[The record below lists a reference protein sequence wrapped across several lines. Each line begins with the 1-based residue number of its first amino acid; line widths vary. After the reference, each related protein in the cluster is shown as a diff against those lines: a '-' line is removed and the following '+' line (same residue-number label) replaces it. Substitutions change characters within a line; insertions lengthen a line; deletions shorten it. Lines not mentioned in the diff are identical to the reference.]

1 LVQQRFKDSRA
12 SSAANSKRNSI
23 NESSNT
29 NAGVGVGANE
39 SSSSLASKLASSFGW
54 LRKQNSEI
62 LPWWMPSTDNVP
74 AITATS
80 AETADEDEMALDQLL
95 HTGTINMSGGV
106 VGKVDDETSTSSA
119 DETHEE
125 SSTSTEEEE
134 QTDQSN
140 KRDDTDVELDDL
152 PVEKEPTSPSD
163 DGDKVVAVEL
173 GDRSSPDGFEWPDCP
188 VTPPLKRS
196 FSPLYRR
203 PPSPYDNVLTAPV
216 VHTTWGLDALRS
228 LESSAVVTT
237 RSDDSHD
244 NNNEEEEG
252 EESDESSEEEEQQQD
267 LREKGK
273 QNKNKKHLIIATRTH
288 GNIVDCFLFF
298 SHFPQ
303 TMNALN
309 LDSILLFVFDN
320 NRGRP

>member
-1 LVQQRFKDSRA
+1 
-12 SSAANSKRNSI
+12 
-23 NESSNT
+23 
-29 NAGVGVGANE
+29 
-39 SSSSLASKLASSFGW
+39 
-54 LRKQNSEI
+54 
-62 LPWWMPSTDNVP
+62 MPSTDNVP

-80 AETADEDEMALDQLL
+80 VETADEDELALDQLL
-95 HTGTINMSGGV
+95 HAGTINMSGGV

-134 QTDQSN
+134 ETDQSN

-152 PVEKEPTSPSD
+152 PVEKEPTSPTD

-203 PPSPYDNVLTAPV
+203 PPSPYDNVLTPPV

-228 LESSAVVTT
+228 LESSAVVTA

-244 NNNEEEEG
+244 NNNEEEEE

-267 LREKGK
+267 LLREKGK
-273 QNKNKKHLIIATRTH
+273 QTQNRKTLDHCNKDTRKHCRLFSFPLIS
-288 GNIVDCFLFF
+288 LK
-298 SHFPQ
+298 Q
-303 TMNALN
+303 
-309 LDSILLFVFDN
+309 
-320 NRGRP
+320 